1 MTKEEALYR
10 LNEFSP
16 NTLLENLEIQFTEV
30 SEDFLKVVATMPV
43 NPRVHQPMGLLHG
56 GATAALVE
64 TLGSASS
71 FLHLPPQKAAVGI
84 ELQCNH
90 VRSIKSGKVRAT
102 GTLEHKGGRMHVWSV
117 RVEDEKGTLI
127 SLGKLTN
134 MIISVD
140 EK

>member
-1 MTKEEALYR
+1 MTQEEAVKR
-10 LNEFSP
+10 LNAFTP
-16 NTLLENLEIQFTEV
+16 NTLMHTLEMSFTGV
-30 SEDFLKVVATMPV
+30 SEDFMTVTATMPV
-43 NPRVHQPMGLLHG
+43 TPRVHQPMGLLHG

-71 FLHLPPQKAAVGI
+71 FLHLPKDRAAVGI

-90 VRSIKSGKVRAT
+90 VRSIKEGRVIAT

-117 RVEDEKGTLI
+117 RVEDEAGRLI
-127 SLGKLTN
+127 SLCKLTN
-134 MIISVD
+134 MIISSS